1 VKTEREDENEQN
13 DDISDRTEGYTT
25 TKTDKVDEHGH
36 DKAKTYEP
44 KTDKIDEHGHDKAKT
59 YELKTDKVDE
69 HGHDKAKTYEP
80 KTDKVDEHGHDKTN
94 KCEPTTTT
102 QVKLKLLKNK
112 AMQMMTM
119 NKIK

>member
-59 YELKTDKVDE
+59 YE
-69 HGHDKAKTYEP
+69 P

>member
-44 KTDKIDEHGHDKAKT
+44 KTDK
-59 YELKTDKVDE
+59 VDE
-69 HGHDKAKTYEP
+69 HGHDKA
-80 KTDKVDEHGHDKTN
+80 N

>member
-1 VKTEREDENEQN
+1 MYFLRYACITVKTEREDENEQN

-36 DKAKTYEP
+36 DKA
-44 KTDKIDEHGHDKAKT
+44 
-59 YELKTDKVDE
+59 
-69 HGHDKAKTYEP
+69 
-80 KTDKVDEHGHDKTN
+80 N

>member
-1 VKTEREDENEQN
+1 MYFLRYACITVKTEREDENEQN

-44 KTDKIDEHGHDKAKT
+44 KTDK
-59 YELKTDKVDE
+59 VDE
-69 HGHDKAKTYEP
+69 HGHDKA
-80 KTDKVDEHGHDKTN
+80 N

>member
-44 KTDKIDEHGHDKAKT
+44 KTDK
-59 YELKTDKVDE
+59 VDE
-69 HGHDKAKTYEP
+69 HGHDKAKTY
-80 KTDKVDEHGHDKTN
+80 
-94 KCEPTTTT
+94 EPTTTT

>member
-1 VKTEREDENEQN
+1 MKTEREDENEQN

-44 KTDKIDEHGHDKAKT
+44 KTDK
-59 YELKTDKVDE
+59 VDE
-69 HGHDKAKTYEP
+69 HGHDKA
-80 KTDKVDEHGHDKTN
+80 N